1 MQSKVKYFFLIP
13 HEIKSPLLELAS
25 SIGFSSNQFGFANTI
40 VELDKLYKNNDKPE
54 YLISF
59 STSIIVPKKYIEL
72 KNQISVNIHGGSP
85 AYPGR
90 DPHHYALYEGAQTYG
105 ATLHY
110 MTEKVDAGKII
121 DVELFA
127 VADPLNALELL
138 AQADKCAWVLF
149 ERLLKWII
157 SGKSF
162 PISNYEWSPMK
173 RKREDFECF
182 CRISY
187 DIPEE
192 ELQKRIKAF
201 HIKGFN
207 NLFVELRGRKFYFK
221 NDDE

>member
-1 MQSKVKYFFLIP
+1 MKSNDIFFVLAPIK
-13 HEIKSPLLELAS
+13 IKSAFLELATNV
-25 SIGFSSNQFGFANTI
+25 GFSSEQFAFAETNSQ
-40 VELDKLYKNNDKPE
+40 LDELYKNCSKPN
-54 YLISF
+54 YLISY
-59 STSIIVPKKYIEL
+59 STSVIVPSEYIEL
-72 KNQISVNIHGGSP
+72 KDQVSVNIHAASP
-85 AYPGR
+85 SYPGR

-157 SGKSF
+157 TGTSF
-162 PISNYEWSPMK
+162 PVSDYRWSAIK
-173 RKREDFECF
+173 RKRKDFEYF
-182 CRISY
+182 CRISC
-187 DIPEE
+187 DIEID

-201 HIKGFN
+201 HLYGYD
-207 NLFVELRGRKFYFK
+207 NLFIEVKGKKFYYK
-221 NDDE
+221 EEYE